1 MLTPYQTFK
10 QTKQRHRQSTD
21 ALQTQWLV
29 TVLGSL
35 ESPVDRVKNSAN
47 SEELGRQVG
56 AHTHTVFH
64 NRISIFQLIG
74 MGGTGQVTALILGII
89 LGVLMRPVDGRFLR
103 FEPGYEYQ
111 YKFHSDAQVHDVDT
125 FTVAVRVSIFR
136 ASVE

>member
-10 QTKQRHRQSTD
+10 QTKQRHRQSSD

-35 ESPVDRVKNSAN
+35 ESPVDRVKNSADR
-47 SEELGRQVG
+47 SAR
-56 AHTHTVFH
+56 THIRCSTTESRF
-64 NRISIFQLIG
+64 FQLIG

-89 LGVLMRPVDGRFLR
+89 LFVLMRPVDGRFLR